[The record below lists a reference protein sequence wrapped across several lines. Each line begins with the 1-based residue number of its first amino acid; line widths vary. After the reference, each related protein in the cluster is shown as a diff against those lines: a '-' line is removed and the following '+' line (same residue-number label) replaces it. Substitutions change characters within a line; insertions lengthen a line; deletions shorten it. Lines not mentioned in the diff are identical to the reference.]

1 MALTTADEDR
11 ILAAIARGESEVRFS
26 DGRTVK
32 YRSVSELRDALSLA
46 RSERSVPMN
55 RTTLAGFRRD

>member
-1 MALTTADEDR
+1 MALTQADEDA

-26 DGRTVK
+26 DGRMVK
-32 YRSVSELRDALSLA
+32 YRSIGDLRQALAVA

-55 RTTLAGFRRD
+55 RTTLTSFRRD